1 MRAALERRDDTGM
14 TTAEYA
20 VGTVGACGIAGVL
33 MTLVESEWF
42 GDLIKSIFEF
52 VLRASGL
59 G

>member
-1 MRAALERRDDTGM
+1 MRAAVQRRDDTGM

-52 VLRASGL
+52 VLKASGL
-59 G
+59 S